1 MQDITYV
8 RNNLAGYSLAN
19 LRAGFAADK
28 FSAFLFVDNLA
39 NKMAILTNNT
49 AQTVNIPTVNRWVT
63 TQPRTIGI
71 DLQMRY

>member
-19 LRAGFAADK
+19 VRAGFAADK

-39 NKMAILTNNT
+39 NKM
-49 AQTVNIPTVNRWVT
+49 PS
-63 TQPRTIGI
+63 
-71 DLQMRY
+71 